1 MKKLSDETSGIIIKE
16 NNWESLKEAFLGV
29 RGLLVQL
36 DEMLDDITE
45 VVNFNSW
52 PYVSQATAPTP
63 EVDQAMIWKDSNA
76 TSGNPTHFLVY
87 NDGGTI
93 VTFASVETA

>member
-1 MKKLSDETSGIIIKE
+1 MKKLSDETSSIIIKE
-16 NNWESLKEAFLGV
+16 NNWESLKEAFLDV

-52 PYVSQATAPTP
+52 PYVSQDTAPTP
-63 EVDQAMIWKDSNA
+63 EVGQAMVWKDSNA
-76 TSGNPTHFLVY
+76 TSGNSTHFLVY
-87 NDGGTI
+87 NDDGTI